1 MSVCEKK
8 YLLLHLEA
16 THFRTTL
23 QQQTWQWEKEIPP
36 RDIPPDFRQDV
47 IKFLSFHISLL
58 CPVGRILTIILEK
71 HLVRETFWW
80 IFFYILRN

>member
-23 QQQTWQWEKEIPP
+23 QQQTWQWEKEI
-36 RDIPPDFRQDV
+36 REEIPLDFRQDV

-58 CPVGRILTIILEK
+58 WPVGRILTNIGKAFSEGDIL
-71 HLVRETFWW
+71 VDFP
-80 IFFYILRN
+80 LRP